1 MKYLFC
7 LVLIFASMSL
17 AASEPA
23 EQMES
28 VAVQSKTLQGYGFYR
43 LYSEYLDFEKSIAP
57 TTFQFVGFSPQKKVT
72 SQSNLPLKKF
82 VVSPLGKKTEL
93 TSPNGIYSVE
103 EKYRDYRVT
112 SNQPFLSDMDYFI
125 YRFTPPTTPS
135 GLLSKGSLDEML
147 REFNAFLKA
156 RYKFIDRAAYAPP
169 FMYQL
174 KQARTSTA
182 DICVICSD
190 DESYLAA
197 LNYHQLGTIADH
209 ALIFSAK
216 ALSQLPPDWGVDPQ
230 RISHTF
236 PWRKGVDL
244 PRRSAEGVWF
254 RCSVLRRLWQAPDGW
269 CVARMSP

>member
-1 MKYLFC
+1 
-7 LVLIFASMSL
+7 
-17 AASEPA
+17 
-23 EQMES
+23 
-28 VAVQSKTLQGYGFYR
+28 
-43 LYSEYLDFEKSIAP
+43 
-57 TTFQFVGFSPQKKVT
+57 
-72 SQSNLPLKKF
+72 
-82 VVSPLGKKTEL
+82 
-93 TSPNGIYSVE
+93 
-103 EKYRDYRVT
+103 
-112 SNQPFLSDMDYFI
+112 
-125 YRFTPPTTPS
+125 
-135 GLLSKGSLDEML
+135 
-147 REFNAFLKA
+147 
-156 RYKFIDRAAYAPP
+156 
-169 FMYQL
+169 MYQL

-216 ALSQLPPDWGVDPQ
+216 ALSQLPPDWGVDPR

-236 PWRKGVDL
+236 PWRNGVDL